1 MVPADEIKMLKAYKG
16 EVEKLGVP
24 ERFLYT
30 MAKIPKVEARLQGF
44 VFKQVICLQWVPGTS
59 LVNVKHTLLGQK
71 MLLPRLLCGNKVISA
86 HIYTQKL
93 MRWHASGI

>member
-1 MVPADEIKMLKAYKG
+1 VPIGTACSKKATLCTQYTWLVISSISHGFLTRMSFTADEIKMLKAYKG

-44 VFKQVICLQWVPGTS
+44 IFKQVI
-59 LVNVKHTLLGQK
+59 
-71 MLLPRLLCGNKVISA
+71 A
-86 HIYTQKL
+86 KL
-93 MRWHASGI
+93 